1 MAVVNKDTIMERLRE
16 NFNDNDS
23 DDVLGLLEDVT
34 DTLNDYQ
41 SRLEEN
47 GDWKERYEQN
57 DREWRQKYKD
67 RFFNNDPEPDP
78 EPEPDKDPEPEPDK
92 DPEQATPTTFE
103 ELFHFE

>member
-67 RFFNNDPEPDP
+67 RFFNHDPEPDT
-78 EPEPDKDPEPEPDK
+78 EPEADKDL
-92 DPEQATPTTFE
+92 EQVTPTTFE

>member
-67 RFFNNDPEPDP
+67 RFFNNDPEA
-78 EPEPDKDPEPEPDK
+78 DPEPEPDK

>member
-78 EPEPDKDPEPEPDK
+78 EPEPDKDPE
-92 DPEQATPTTFE
+92 QAKPTTFE

>member
-78 EPEPDKDPEPEPDK
+78 DPEPDNDQ
-92 DPEQATPTTFE
+92 EQATPTTFE

>member
-1 MAVVNKDTIMERLRE
+1 MAVVNKDKIMERLRE

-78 EPEPDKDPEPEPDK
+78 EPEPDKDPE
-92 DPEQATPTTFE
+92 QTTPTTFE

>member
-78 EPEPDKDPEPEPDK
+78 ESEPDKDPEPEPDK

>member
-78 EPEPDKDPEPEPDK
+78 EPDPDK

>member
-67 RFFNNDPEPDP
+67 RFFNNDPDP
-78 EPEPDKDPEPEPDK
+78 DPEPEPDK
-92 DPEQATPTTFE
+92 DPEQAKPTTFE

>member
-67 RFFNNDPEPDP
+67 RFFNN
-78 EPEPDKDPEPEPDK
+78 EPEPDPEPEPDK

-103 ELFHFE
+103 ELFNFE

>member
-67 RFFNNDPEPDP
+67 RFFSAGDSAGNGHKTKEEEEEEETDNEIVAENFD
-78 EPEPDKDPEPEPDK
+78 
-92 DPEQATPTTFE
+92 
-103 ELFHFE
+103 ELFK

>member
-23 DDVLGLLEDVT
+23 DDVLGLLEDLT

-78 EPEPDKDPEPEPDK
+78 EPEPEPDK

>member
-67 RFFNNDPEPDP
+67 RFFNNEPEPDP
-78 EPEPDKDPEPEPDK
+78 EPEPDKDPE
-92 DPEQATPTTFE
+92 QSTPTTFE

>member
-78 EPEPDKDPEPEPDK
+78 EPDK

>member
-78 EPEPDKDPEPEPDK
+78 EPDKDLEPEPDK

>member
-67 RFFNNDPEPDP
+67 RFFNNEPEPDP
-78 EPEPDKDPEPEPDK
+78 EPEPDKDPE
-92 DPEQATPTTFE
+92 QATANTFE
-103 ELFHFE
+103 EWFHFE

>member
-16 NFNDNDS
+16 NFNDNVS

-67 RFFNNDPEPDP
+67 RFFNNEPEPDP
-78 EPEPDKDPEPEPDK
+78 EPEPDKDPE
-92 DPEQATPTTFE
+92 QAKPTTFE

>member
-67 RFFNNDPEPDP
+67 RFFNNDPEPDA
-78 EPEPDKDPEPEPDK
+78 EPEPDK

>member
-47 GDWKERYEQN
+47 GNWKERYEQN

-67 RFFNNDPEPDP
+67 RFFNNEPEPDP
-78 EPEPDKDPEPEPDK
+78 EPEPDKDPE
-92 DPEQATPTTFE
+92 QTTPITFE

>member
-67 RFFNNDPEPDP
+67 RFFNNEPEPEPDP
-78 EPEPDKDPEPEPDK
+78 EPEPYK

>member
-78 EPEPDKDPEPEPDK
+78 EPEPDKDPE
-92 DPEQATPTTFE
+92 QATPTTFE
-103 ELFHFE
+103 ELFNFE

>member
-57 DREWRQKYKD
+57 DRAVSYTHLRAHETG
-67 RFFNNDPEPDP
+67 
-78 EPEPDKDPEPEPDK
+78 
-92 DPEQATPTTFE
+92 A
-103 ELFHFE
+103 

>member
-67 RFFNNDPEPDP
+67 RFFNNEPEPDP
-78 EPEPDKDPEPEPDK
+78 EPEPDKDPE
-92 DPEQATPTTFE
+92 EQATPTTFE

>member
-67 RFFNNDPEPDP
+67 RFFNNDPEP
-78 EPEPDKDPEPEPDK
+78 EPEPDK

>member
-78 EPEPDKDPEPEPDK
+78 EPEPDKDPE
-92 DPEQATPTTFE
+92 QATPTTFE
-103 ELFHFE
+103 ELFHIE

>member
-67 RFFNNDPEPDP
+67 RFFNN
-78 EPEPDKDPEPEPDK
+78 EPETDPEPEPDK

>member
-67 RFFNNDPEPDP
+67 RFFNN
-78 EPEPDKDPEPEPDK
+78 EPEPDPEPEPDK

-103 ELFHFE
+103 ELFQFE

>member
-67 RFFNNDPEPDP
+67 RFFNNEPEPDP
-78 EPEPDKDPEPEPDK
+78 EPEPDKN
-92 DPEQATPTTFE
+92 PEQSTPTTFE

>member
-23 DDVLGLLEDVT
+23 DDVLALLEDVT

-67 RFFNNDPEPDP
+67 RFFNNEPEPDP
-78 EPEPDKDPEPEPDK
+78 EPEP
-92 DPEQATPTTFE
+92 ATPTTFE

>member
-67 RFFNNDPEPDP
+67 RFFNN
-78 EPEPDKDPEPEPDK
+78 EPEPDPEPEPDK

-103 ELFHFE
+103 GLFHFE

>member
-67 RFFNNDPEPDP
+67 RFFNNEPEPDP
-78 EPEPDKDPEPEPDK
+78 EPEPEPDK

>member
-23 DDVLGLLEDVT
+23 DDVLGLLEDVS

-67 RFFNNDPEPDP
+67 RFFNNDPEPDS
-78 EPEPDKDPEPEPDK
+78 EPEPDK
-92 DPEQATPTTFE
+92 DPEQATPTTFD

>member
-78 EPEPDKDPEPEPDK
+78 EPEPDKDPE
-92 DPEQATPTTFE
+92 QATPTTFE
-103 ELFHFE
+103 ELFDFE

>member
-78 EPEPDKDPEPEPDK
+78 EPEPDKDPE
-92 DPEQATPTTFE
+92 QATPTTFE
-103 ELFHFE
+103 ELFHFK

>member
-78 EPEPDKDPEPEPDK
+78 EPEPDKA
-92 DPEQATPTTFE
+92 PEQAPPTTYVD
-103 ELFHFE
+103 LIHFE

>member
-47 GDWKERYEQN
+47 GNWKERYEQN

-67 RFFNNDPEPDP
+67 RFFNNDPEPDL
-78 EPEPDKDPEPEPDK
+78 EPEPDK

>member
-78 EPEPDKDPEPEPDK
+78 EPEPDKDS
-92 DPEQATPTTFE
+92 EQATPTTFE

>member
-67 RFFNNDPEPDP
+67 RFFNNEP
-78 EPEPDKDPEPEPDK
+78 DPEPEPDK

-103 ELFHFE
+103 ELFYFE

>member
-67 RFFNNDPEPDP
+67 RFFNNEPEPDP
-78 EPEPDKDPEPEPDK
+78 EPEPDKDPE
-92 DPEQATPTTFE
+92 QAMPTTFE

>member
-1 MAVVNKDTIMERLRE
+1 MAVVNKDTIMARLRE

-78 EPEPDKDPEPEPDK
+78 EPEPDKDT
-92 DPEQATPTTFE
+92 EQATPTTFE

>member
-1 MAVVNKDTIMERLRE
+1 MAVVNKDTILARLRE

-47 GDWKERYEQN
+47 GNWKERYEQN

-67 RFFNNDPEPDP
+67 RFFNNDPEPDT